1 MTQPAHPRILVT
13 GATGR
18 VGRELVT
25 QLARQGAAVRIAT
38 REPTKV
44 EAWPGVDLVTLDL
57 AAPSML
63 EPALDGIDA
72 VYLMWPF
79 FQSGEAA
86 RERADSVAEILAD
99 RVQRVVYLS
108 SQAAVEQPH
117 AFWAVVERA
126 LEGTVGHWTMLR
138 PTGFAVNAQMWTNQ
152 IRSGD
157 VVRWPFGQAARS
169 LIHECDIAA
178 VAAAALL
185 QDGHHGRRYVIT
197 GPELV
202 TQRQQVAAIGAALG
216 RDLRWE
222 EFDRAQ
228 AERELDLPA
237 EMLDAWESFIA
248 HPEPVTDEVQ
258 RLTGEPARSFASWA
272 RDHVAD
278 FSPDP
283 PVTA

>member
-1 MTQPAHPRILVT
+1 
-13 GATGR
+13 
-18 VGRELVT
+18 
-25 QLARQGAAVRIAT
+25 VRIAT

-178 VAAAALL
+178 
-185 QDGHHGRRYVIT
+185 
-197 GPELV
+197 
-202 TQRQQVAAIGAALG
+202 IGAALG

-222 EFDRAQ
+222 ELDRAQ